1 MNKPFPDSQRPL
13 SGAIIG
19 FGNVAA
25 KAHLPLW
32 LQDERFEITAIT
44 EPNGERAAEAH
55 KMAPQIPVF
64 DDVKSM
70 LASVQPD
77 FVDICTPPSYHAEQI
92 IQALASGAHVFCE
105 KPLVTSLEG
114 LRQILAFRE
123 SMPTGQ
129 VIFTVNNWK
138 QAPIMAKA
146 IQLVET
152 IGSVTS
158 AELTVLRTPGSGGGA
173 SDWRKRA
180 AIAGGGI
187 LLDHGWHQIYLLNA
201 LMQAEP
207 KAVSA
212 RMQYTPEG
220 GPDLE
225 ETVDL
230 TLRYPNGDGRL
241 HLTWRAAERGN
252 HGRVV
257 GERGVVDLKDDH
269 LIVAFNNEAPG
280 RYSFDDSLSGG
291 SQHLDWMPPV
301 IDCFHQEVHD
311 PHTRSANFKEARQC
325 INVISQAYQ
334 SQRLNSRF
342 IAIDSSSQD

>member
-1 MNKPFPDSQRPL
+1 MDNPSPDSRRPL
-13 SGAIIG
+13 RGAIIG

-25 KAHLPLW
+25 RAHLPLW
-32 LQDERFEITAIT
+32 MQDQRFEIMAVT
-44 EPNGERAAEAH
+44 EPDGERAAAARQ
-55 KMAPQIPVF
+55 MLPQTPVF

-92 IQALASGAHVFCE
+92 IQALESDAHVFCE

-114 LRQILAFRE
+114 LRLILAVKE
-123 SMPTGQ
+123 ANPTDQ
-129 VIFTVNNWK
+129 VVFTVNNWK

-152 IGSVTS
+152 IGPVTS
-158 AELTVLRTPGSGGGA
+158 AELAVLRTPGSGGGA
-173 SDWRKRA
+173 SDWRRRA

-252 HGRVV
+252 HGRVE
-257 GERGVVDLKDDH
+257 GERGVIDLKDDH
-269 LIVAFNNEAPG
+269 LIVALKHQPPK
-280 RYSFDDSLSGG
+280 RYSFDDALSGG

-301 IDCFHQEVHD
+301 IDCFLHEIHD
-311 PHTRSANFKEARQC
+311 AKARGSNFKEAQQC
-325 INVISQAYQ
+325 IRVISHAYQ
-334 SQRLNSRF
+334 SQRLNSRS
-342 IAIDSSSQD
+342 IDINPISLD